1 MSNKV
6 CQICG
11 QEKPAEAFSKSYPKR
26 KRKRCRDCVLEQARK
41 RRKLKPKLNGHAPVI
56 ITDDPVFNPLPD
68 FLQEGK
74 PQEPDWEQRRY
85 DLALAIFHKLSAS
98 DFHNPGIAARRAK
111 EAATTFIN
119 LMRDQDT

>member
-11 QEKPAEAFSKSYPKR
+11 QEKPAEAFSKSYPN
-26 KRKRCRDCVLEQARK
+26 RCRDCVAEQARK
-41 RRKLKPKLNGHAPVI
+41 RRKLKPKLNGEHAPVI
-56 ITDDPVFNPLPD
+56 IIDDPVFNPLPD
-68 FLQEGK
+68 FLQEAK

-85 DLALAIFHKLSAS
+85 DLALAIFYKLTAS
-98 DFHNPGIAARRAK
+98 DFKNAAAAAKRAK

-119 LMRDQDT
+119 VMQDNRQ

>member
-11 QEKPAEAFSKSYPKR
+11 QEKPAEAFSRSYPN
-26 KRKRCRDCVLEQARK
+26 RCRDCVAEQARK
-41 RRKLKPKLNGHAPVI
+41 RRKLKPKLNGEHAPVI

-68 FLQEGK
+68 FLQEAK

-85 DLALAIFHKLSAS
+85 DLALAIFHKLTAS
-98 DFHNPGIAARRAK
+98 DFKNAAPAAKRAK

-119 LMRDQDT
+119 VMQDNQQ

>member
-11 QEKPAEAFSKSYPKR
+11 QEKPAEAFSKSYPN
-26 KRKRCRDCVLEQARK
+26 RCRECVAEQARK
-41 RRKLKPKLNGHAPVI
+41 RRKLKPKLNGKHAPVI

-68 FLQEGK
+68 FLQEAK

-85 DLALAIFHKLSAS
+85 DLALSIFL
-98 DFHNPGIAARRAK
+98 NNLYNERYTPGMAAK
-111 EAATTFIN
+111 EARDAADQFIDI
-119 LMRDQDT
+119 MQAKEQ

>member
-1 MSNKV
+1 MSTKV

-11 QEKPAEAFSKSYPKR
+11 QEKPAEAFSKSYPN
-26 KRKRCRDCVLEQARK
+26 RCRDCVAAQTRK
-41 RRKLKPKLNGHAPVI
+41 RRKKAKLNGKEAPVI

-85 DLALAIFHKLSAS
+85 DLALAIFHKLSATNFS
-98 DFHNPGIAARRAK
+98 NAWIAAKKAK

-119 LMRDQDT
+119 QMRDNKQ

>member
-11 QEKPAEAFSKSYPKR
+11 QEKPAEAFSKSYPN
-26 KRKRCRDCVLEQARK
+26 RCRDCVAAQSRK
-41 RRKLKPKLNGHAPVI
+41 RRKKAKLNGKQAPVI

-68 FLQEGK
+68 FLQEAK

-85 DLALAIFHKLSAS
+85 DLALAIFQKLL
-98 DFHNPGIAARRAK
+98 DRHTPEIAARSAK
-111 EAATTFIN
+111 ETATIFIN
-119 LMRDQDT
+119 KMRDQEQ

>member
-11 QEKPAEAFSKSYPKR
+11 QEKPAEAFSKSYPN
-26 KRKRCRDCVLEQARK
+26 RCRDCVAAQTRK
-41 RRKLKPKLNGHAPVI
+41 RRIKAKLNGKQAPVI
-56 ITDDPVFNPLPD
+56 IPDDPVFNPLPD

-85 DLALAIFHKLSAS
+85 DLALAIFHKLTAS
-98 DFHNPGIAARRAK
+98 DFRNSATAAKRAK
-111 EAATTFIN
+111 EAAAIFIN
-119 LMRDQDT
+119 LMRDKEQ